1 MEKKRIEYLDSL
13 KGFGIILVI
22 INHILPSGHPI
33 IKWMSD
39 FHMPLFFIISGILL
53 YYSSSFK
60 SSNNL
65 QFILKKFKDL
75 ILTYLKYMLIL
86 IIFIIFLNYICNIN
100 YLFQFQHLFDDQH
113 SSIQIV

>member
-39 FHMPLFFIISGILL
+39 FHMPLFFVISGILL
-53 YYSSSFK
+53 CYSSTFK
-60 SSNNL
+60 NSCKI
-65 QFILKKFKDL
+65 QFIIKKF
-75 ILTYLKYMLIL
+75 
-86 IIFIIFLNYICNIN
+86 
-100 YLFQFQHLFDDQH
+100 
-113 SSIQIV
+113 